1 MNRDDDAGDNEAADD
16 ATGSAGAL
24 EVAVSVALH
33 GDLTFETAD
42 RWHEV
47 ARRALDA
54 QPSKVTVDLADV
66 TFLDSSGMYVLVRLQ
81 CHAQELGV
89 TMDVVN
95 VPANVMLALRTAD
108 LLDYLD
114 IE

>member
-1 MNRDDDAGDNEAADD
+1 VNADDEAGDAGPF
-16 ATGSAGAL
+16 
-24 EVAVSVALH
+24 EVGVLVALH

-47 ARRALDA
+47 TRHALDS

-66 TFLDSSGMYVLVRLQ
+66 SFLDSSGMYILVRLQ
-81 CHAQELGV
+81 RHAQELGV

-95 VPANVMLALRTAD
+95 VPDNVLLALRTAD
-108 LLDYLD
+108 LVDYLG
-114 IE
+114 IEQRRTERRD